1 MERCT
6 NPATPDLFTPLAAG
20 TAALLE
26 FAFQIPNISQSL

>member
-20 TAALLE
+20 TAALPE